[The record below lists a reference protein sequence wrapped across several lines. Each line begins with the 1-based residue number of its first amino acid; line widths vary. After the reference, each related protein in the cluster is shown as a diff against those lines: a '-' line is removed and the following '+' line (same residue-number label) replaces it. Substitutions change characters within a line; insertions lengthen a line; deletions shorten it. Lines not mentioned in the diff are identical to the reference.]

1 MSKSKKI
8 FYLFV
13 SVIITIIATRITA
26 SEIYNIIPEKYSG
39 FKIFP
44 LVAEVTIYV
53 FNIFFAP
60 LKAFSIA
67 SEEETDNNTTK
78 HEKVKRNDN
87 TKWIKLK

>member
-26 SEIYNIIPEKYSG
+26 NEIYNIIPEKYNG

-44 LVAEVTIYV
+44 LVGEVTIYV
-53 FNIFFAP
+53 FNIFLVP
-60 LKAFSIA
+60 LKAFLIA
-67 SEEETDNNTTK
+67 SEDENDNTTN
-78 HEKVKRNDN
+78 HEKVKRNNN